1 MMNETTQRH
10 LLALNRRF
18 YIKVASAFHQTR
30 IPWSSG
36 LLHLLDLLPN
46 PRPGRQLSVLDVGC
60 GNGRFAHILDSK
72 KKPFIYWGIDSGS
85 SLLTLAGEHTHL
97 LNHGKAH
104 FSQVDLSEPA
114 WSTPLSKTVTEI
126 ETQTSV
132 PFDFVLCTAT
142 LQHLPGYAMRLQ
154 AVREM
159 AKLTRDMIVLSGW
172 QFLES
177 ERMQKKLL
185 DWETVGLSADD
196 VEPGDALLPWKQGGY
211 SVRYVHQIDKNE
223 MAQLA
228 KDAGL
233 SIVNTF
239 RADGRENLNLYV
251 ICQREN

>member
-1 MMNETTQRH
+1 MNETTQRS

-36 LLHLLDLLPN
+36 LLHLLDRLPT
-46 PRPGRQLSVLDVGC
+46 PRKEDRLSVLDVGC
-60 GNGRFAHILDSK
+60 GNGRFARILDSK
-72 KKPFIYWGIDSGS
+72 KKPFIYWGIDGGS

-97 LNHGKAH
+97 LDHGKAH
-104 FSQVDLSEPA
+104 FAQVDLSEPA
-114 WSTPLSKTVTEI
+114 WSTPL
-126 ETQTSV
+126 TSTIAEVEPYTPV

-159 AKLTRDMIVLSGW
+159 AKLANEMIVLSGW

-185 DWETVGLSADD
+185 DWETVGLSAEEI
-196 VEPGDALLPWKQGGY
+196 EPGDALLPWKQGGY
-211 SVRYVHQIDKNE
+211 SVRYVHQIDEDE

-233 SIVNTF
+233 SIVDTF

-251 ICQREN
+251 VCRRLN